1 MIFNQKITLDLTI
14 DRVQNIHCSQDDDES
29 RKILIT
35 LSDKGK
41 PYTVPT
47 NSVIHLKISKPDGTF
62 VYIDE
67 DDTSHLSRN
76 TDGTIAIILSD
87 QATCVPGICESEFQI
102 IESNTIVTSRK
113 FNIIVKKSVVDGK
126 TIESA
131 IESNVINKMIKHLI
145 DYANPH
151 KVTKAQVGLENV
163 PNVSSGEKLS
173 IAFGKIKKAI
183 STLISHIST
192 KATISQEGHT
202 KLTDSVSS
210 TSIDTAAT
218 PNSVKIVNDKIEQEI
233 DDVITHEQIDS
244 LFL

>member
-14 DRVQNIHCSQDDDES
+14 DRVQNVHCSQDDDES

-67 DDTSHLSRN
+67 DDTSHLFRN

-163 PNVSSGEKLS
+163 QNVSTNDQTPTYTEATTFENISSGEKLS
-173 IAFGKIKKAI
+173 IFI
-183 STLISHIST
+183 TLLSREFSNL
-192 KATISQEGHT
+192 
-202 KLTDSVSS
+202 KLPFD
-210 TSIDTAAT
+210 
-218 PNSVKIVNDKIEQEI
+218 KIVISKFGNN
-233 DDVITHEQIDS
+233 
-244 LFL
+244 